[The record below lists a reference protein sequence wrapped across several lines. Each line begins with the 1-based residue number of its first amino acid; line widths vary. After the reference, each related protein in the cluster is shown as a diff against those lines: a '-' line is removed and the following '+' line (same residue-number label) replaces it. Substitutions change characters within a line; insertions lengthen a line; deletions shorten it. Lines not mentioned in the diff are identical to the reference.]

1 MTSDPASENAIDVQ
15 EVSKIPDEE
24 INSISPTQ
32 TEDEAFRVQK
42 LREGDLRIDQL
53 KQDLDERKRYAAKIY
68 RLIALWLG
76 SLGFILLLQGVKLPK
91 DFFTLSD
98 SVLLALIG
106 GTTAN
111 VLGMFFIVLK
121 YLFPQQDTKT

>member
-24 INSISPTQ
+24 INSISPTEA
-32 TEDEAFRVQK
+32 EDEAFRAQK

-76 SLGFILLLQGVKLPK
+76 SLGIIILLQGVNLPK
-91 DFFTLSD
+91 DFFSLSD

>member
-1 MTSDPASENAIDVQ
+1 MTSDPASGNAIDVQ

-24 INSISPTQ
+24 INSIPPNQ
-32 TEDEAFRVQK
+32 TEDEAFRAQK

-53 KQDLDERKRYAAKIY
+53 EQDLKERKHYAAKIY

-76 SLGFILLLQGVKLPK
+76 SLGVILLLQGVKLPIA
-91 DFFTLSD
+91 FFTLSD

-121 YLFPQQDTKT
+121 YLFPQQATKI